1 MSSLWGDSVPA
12 AWRARAGDLGCILL
26 ALVIG
31 GMATDS
37 AELPGGSYAEVNLAI
52 GLVAALALWWRRRWP
67 VAVAAL
73 TFVAPAAAPMAA
85 GASMLSV
92 FTLAAHRRNLAPA
105 VLGILAALYAGA
117 RTVALVVTPDD
128 SIGSTLIGLLLMLTA
143 LGWGLAVRSRQELL
157 VSLADRAERA
167 ESERDARVAAARRA
181 ERTRIAAEMHDVLAH
196 RLSMLSLQAGAI
208 ELRPGAP
215 PDQLAQ
221 AAGVVRDNA
230 HLALEDLRA
239 VIGVLRDDDLAPLT
253 AGSAPPPT
261 TTQLDV
267 LLAECQSAGMRIEVA
282 GEPLTSTSLPPSLA
296 HHVYRIV
303 QEGLTNARKHAPGQ
317 VVQVAVT
324 GLDVY
329 GVDVHISNPVAPTRP
344 DPNGVIPGAGVGLV
358 GLRERVE
365 LIGGT
370 LERTMEGGTHRLQ
383 AWLPW
388 PT

>member
-1 MSSLWGDSVPA
+1 
-12 AWRARAGDLGCILL
+12 
-26 ALVIG
+26 
-31 GMATDS
+31 
-37 AELPGGSYAEVNLAI
+37 
-52 GLVAALALWWRRRWP
+52 
-67 VAVAAL
+67 
-73 TFVAPAAAPMAA
+73 
-85 GASMLSV
+85 
-92 FTLAAHRRNLAPA
+92 
-105 VLGILAALYAGA
+105 
-117 RTVALVVTPDD
+117 
-128 SIGSTLIGLLLMLTA
+128 
-143 LGWGLAVRSRQELL
+143 
-157 VSLADRAERA
+157 
-167 ESERDARVAAARRA
+167 
-181 ERTRIAAEMHDVLAH
+181 
-196 RLSMLSLQAGAI
+196 
-208 ELRPGAP
+208 
-215 PDQLAQ
+215 
-221 AAGVVRDNA
+221 
-230 HLALEDLRA
+230 
-239 VIGVLRDDDLAPLT
+239 VLRDDDLAPLT